1 MVLLNRSGV
10 GQWAAS
16 RLCPQRQQRPM
27 QQYPGNG
34 PTVPRAQGIGCAAVH
49 AVQRCGPAYQLQ
61 LPRYQPTAI
70 INYIYISGTHRTAS
84 GRHTAQHSVARAAV
98 YHRCNCCNTA
108 TSRADTSYSL
118 TLALAQ
124 YCAAA
129 HAALLNFM
137 HVCQAGC
144 TAKVCCVK

>member
-34 PTVPRAQGIGCAAVH
+34 PTVPRAQGIGCAAV
-49 AVQRCGPAYQLQ
+49 QRCGPAYQL
-61 LPRYQPTAI
+61 PRYQPTA

-84 GRHTAQHSVARAAV
+84 GRHTTQHSVARAAV

-108 TSRADTSYSL
+108 TSRADTSASYSL

-129 HAALLNFM
+129 HAALLKFYACVPGRV
-137 HVCQAGC
+137 HCQS
-144 TAKVCCVK
+144 VLR